1 LVRKTLFVFIAA
13 LLFAYL
19 LAPLVDLLDRLL
31 PVSRTRTPA
40 LVIAYLIVIGG
51 LVYGA
56 VSLGSRI
63 ADEATTLASKFGQ
76 LTNPQQPV
84 ANTHQP
90 YVDRAIDLVQSQI
103 RQHAGD
109 IAAFLPRFGLR
120 ALSAAGDLVYVII
133 VPILGFF
140 FLKDGR
146 TMWNAL
152 LELITESSRRAVI
165 EDIAHDTNVLLA
177 QYMRALTVLSLF
189 TLTFFGFYFSVTHV
203 PYALLLAA
211 AAALLEFIPMIGP
224 LSAAVIVLLVSGFSG
239 YPHLIW
245 ILVFLGVYRL
255 FQDYVI
261 SPRLMSH
268 GVELHPLLVMFGVFA
283 GGEIGGVAG
292 TFLSV
297 PVLAMI
303 RILYK
308 RLEKARRPVER
319 TRA

>member
-1 LVRKTLFVFIAA
+1 MTAAGTRSWKWTVIALRRCGWRRWRRSEFGYDGAMLGIDPRAARYTWTAVVILLLIATIYLVRKTLFVFIAA

-152 LELITESSRRAVI
+152 LELIT
-165 EDIAHDTNVLLA
+165 
-177 QYMRALTVLSLF
+177 
-189 TLTFFGFYFSVTHV
+189 
-203 PYALLLAA
+203 
-211 AAALLEFIPMIGP
+211 
-224 LSAAVIVLLVSGFSG
+224 
-239 YPHLIW
+239 
-245 ILVFLGVYRL
+245 
-255 FQDYVI
+255 
-261 SPRLMSH
+261 
-268 GVELHPLLVMFGVFA
+268 
-283 GGEIGGVAG
+283 
-292 TFLSV
+292 
-297 PVLAMI
+297 
-303 RILYK
+303 
-308 RLEKARRPVER
+308 
-319 TRA
+319 